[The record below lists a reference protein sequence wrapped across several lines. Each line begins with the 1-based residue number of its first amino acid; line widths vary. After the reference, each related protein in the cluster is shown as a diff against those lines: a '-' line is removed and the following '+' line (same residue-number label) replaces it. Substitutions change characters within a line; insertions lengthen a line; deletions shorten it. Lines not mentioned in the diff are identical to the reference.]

1 MIRGK
6 LYSIFVIVKGKIII
20 GLLFIYLLSSTEVHE
35 LLRLP
40 LLFHHYT
47 EHKEQVADITF
58 WEFLVM
64 HYETDVPHDDTDT
77 RLPFKASHQSP
88 ASTVLAVTSQRIT
101 LTIPMPFH
109 VKQAVPFDHSAPV
122 TSYLEE
128 IFQPPRA

>member
-20 GLLFIYLLSSTEVHE
+20 GLLFVYLLSSTEVHE

-40 LLFHHYT
+40 LLVRHYT

-77 RLPFKASHQSP
+77 RLPFKACHHSL
-88 ASTVLAVTSQRIT
+88 ATTALAVTSQRIT
-101 LTIPMPFH
+101 LTIPLPFN
-109 VKQAVPFDHSAPV
+109 VKQATSSDHSAPIA
-122 TSYLEE
+122 SYLEE